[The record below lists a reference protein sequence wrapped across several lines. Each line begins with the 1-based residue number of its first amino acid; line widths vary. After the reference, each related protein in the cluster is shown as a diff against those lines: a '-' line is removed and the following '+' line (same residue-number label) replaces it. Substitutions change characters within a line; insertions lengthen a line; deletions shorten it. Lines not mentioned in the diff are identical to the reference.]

1 MQCSIQVAHSTCRS
15 YQIVKITLLVRYFP
29 LLKALTEK
37 YLLDGSEFGAQ
48 RKMEGKEGGK
58 VINPPE
64 TLLRRV
70 GPLDC
75 VPSRRTLHEQLGDQ
89 AFVIDNFL
97 SPEECGHFIQECERE
112 GFESLEAVF
121 PHRYRSNDRI
131 ISFSHPVA
139 DSLFRRV
146 RPFLCPAGNNYP
158 PNTEKWPNTL
168 MLQKDLQWQPMG
180 SGGDGLWLP
189 SALNEC
195 IKFGRYRPGCHFSP
209 HVDGPWAPS
218 PDRQRFLPPA
228 SPSEL
233 QPSLLMGYQV
243 VNLTP

>member
-1 MQCSIQVAHSTCRS
+1 M
-15 YQIVKITLLVRYFP
+15 
-29 LLKALTEK
+29 
-37 YLLDGSEFGAQ
+37 
-48 RKMEGKEGGK
+48 
-58 VINPPE
+58 INPPE

-70 GPLDC
+70 GHLDC

-89 AFVIDNFL
+89 AFVIHNLL

-139 DSLFRRV
+139 DSLFRRS
-146 RPFLCPAGNNYP
+146 RPFLGPAGNTSP
-158 PNTEKWPNTL
+158 PHRKMADTIL
-168 MLQKDLQWQPMG
+168 LRKDLQWQPMG

-189 SALNEC
+189 CAMNEC

-218 PDRQRFLPPA
+218 PDRQRFLPP
-228 SPSEL
+228 PRVFL
-233 QPSLLMGYQV
+233 PLYSL
-243 VNLTP
+243 